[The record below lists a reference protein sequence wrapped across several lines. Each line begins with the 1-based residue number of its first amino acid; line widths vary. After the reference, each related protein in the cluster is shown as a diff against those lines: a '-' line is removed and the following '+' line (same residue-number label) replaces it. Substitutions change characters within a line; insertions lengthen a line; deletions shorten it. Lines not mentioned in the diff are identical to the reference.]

1 MRIRTTLIAA
11 LAPAVLLSGCQSSRE
26 SMDSAYI
33 ACDSSGLRP
42 GTWQHERCTQN
53 LYQENRRKAD
63 QAAAAVAV
71 GVAAGAIG
79 AYAIS
84 EASKERKERR
94 DRWDRR
100 NRYQPQPV
108 RDRHYD
114 IDNRSGRPVYPVY
127 GQQAAW

>member
-1 MRIRTTLIAA
+1 MPIKTTLITAIA
-11 LAPAVLLSGCQSSRE
+11 TAILLSGCQSSRE

-33 ACDSSGLRP
+33 ACDGSGLRP

-84 EASKERKERR
+84 EASKDRKERR
-94 DRWDRR
+94 DR
-100 NRYQPQPV
+100 YQPV
-108 RDRHYD
+108 RGRGYD
-114 IDNRSGRPVYPVY
+114 FNNRSSRPVYPAY
-127 GQQAAW
+127 GQRPAW

>member
-1 MRIRTTLIAA
+1 MPIKTTLIAA
-11 LAPAVLLSGCQSSRE
+11 IATAILLPGCQSSRE

-42 GTWQHERCTQN
+42 GTWQHQRCTQN

-84 EASKERKERR
+84 EASRERKERR
-94 DRWDRR
+94 DRWERKD
-100 NRYQPQPV
+100 RYQPV
-108 RDRHYD
+108 RGRGYD
-114 IDNRSGRPVYPVY
+114 YDNRSSRPVYPAY
-127 GQQAAW
+127 GQQPAW